1 MCGYCV
7 EAGIILDFIEH
18 EKLSGQVEFE
28 NFWVSNYLQES
39 ENFPGIIQKL
49 KKFNDFPS
57 SIDIAFCRVWEMFIN
72 NEYDTAYKGLEA
84 GLDKES
90 IKKFLIRFYDSD
102 DCKKWGALGDRNLYV
117 DKQYWDRFMENKQ
130 PLIDNSIKTLMSYYD
145 WWILGNTKEISDP
158 ADRMEKTGI
167 MDPIEDT
174 PPKEWNRFY
183 LFFPAV
189 FFSLSLLSR
198 HQSKSDI
205 IKRIAI
211 ETPQNVPDFSGYDL
225 WLQRKAFIVCL
236 KEYGIQFIIDHYDKL
251 RFELISYA
259 LLKNAISNKSEFY
272 ILEKII
278 SSRDHFE
285 IGLGSDSVL
294 RLINKLRHQ
303 QPDR

>member
-1 MCGYCV
+1 M
-7 EAGIILDFIEH
+7 
-18 EKLSGQVEFE
+18 K
-28 NFWVSNYLQES
+28 
-39 ENFPGIIQKL
+39 
-49 KKFNDFPS
+49 
-57 SIDIAFCRVWEMFIN
+57 
-72 NEYDTAYKGLEA
+72 
-84 GLDKES
+84 
-90 IKKFLIRFYDSD
+90 
-102 DCKKWGALGDRNLYV
+102 
-117 DKQYWDRFMENKQ
+117 
-130 PLIDNSIKTLMSYYD
+130 
-145 WWILGNTKEISDP
+145 
-158 ADRMEKTGI
+158 KTGI

-189 FFSLSLLSR
+189 SFSLSFLSR
-198 HQSKSDI
+198 HQSRSDI

-211 ETPQNVPDFSGYDL
+211 ETPQNVPHFSGYDL

-236 KEYGIQFIIDHYDKL
+236 NEYGIQFIIDHYDKL
-251 RFELISYA
+251 RFELICYA

-294 RLINKLRHQ
+294 RLIDKLRHQ